1 MNTTAASLGQITD
14 SSKRVGARLLA
25 IAENRLELLTVEMQ
39 EERDR
44 LILALL
50 LALGLAVLG
59 LLAALALSAALVV
72 LFWAQ
77 SPLGVLLG
85 LTALY
90 AVVGV
95 CVFSKL
101 KHLLA
106 DWETLPATLA
116 QLRKDRT
123 CVEQMLE

>member
-1 MNTTAASLGQITD
+1 MNTTGTSLSQITN

-25 IAENRLELLTVEMQ
+25 IVENRLELLTVEMQ

-50 LALGLAVLG
+50 LSLGLGVLG
-59 LLAALALSAALVV
+59 LLAGVALSAALVV

-85 LTALY
+85 LTVLY
-90 AVVGV
+90 GMAGV
-95 CVFSKL
+95 CVLAKL
-101 KHLLA
+101 RRLIA
-106 DWETLPATLA
+106 GWETLPATLE

>member
-1 MNTTAASLGQITD
+1 MNTTSASLGQITG

-44 LILALL
+44 LLLALL

-59 LLAALALSAALVV
+59 LLAGIALSAAVVV

-90 AVVGV
+90 AVAGV
-95 CVFSKL
+95 AVFAKL
-101 KHLLA
+101 RGLFR
-106 DWETLPATLA
+106 DWETLPATLE
-116 QLRKDRT
+116 QLKKDRT